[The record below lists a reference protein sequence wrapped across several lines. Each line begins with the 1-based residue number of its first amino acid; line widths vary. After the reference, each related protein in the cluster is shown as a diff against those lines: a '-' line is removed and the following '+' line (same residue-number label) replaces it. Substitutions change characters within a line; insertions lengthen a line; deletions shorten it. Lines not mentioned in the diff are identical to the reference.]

1 MMKQY
6 GIDPRLVIWIQK
18 NTGHDLQ
25 TFSDLAKIKCLDSR
39 KRNFS
44 VVKKIEDVRL
54 PSWLVVKDGDFS
66 LIGEMTKLKQLS
78 LHDVAIDDYSFLI
91 RCRCLSTLDLQDTSF
106 SDCRLL
112 AELPALKK
120 VLLPA
125 YSQLK
130 YTEVLEQLSCLKKI
144 KEEKT

>member
-44 VVKKIEDVRL
+44 AVKKIEDVRL
-54 PSWLVVKDGDFS
+54 PSWLVVKEDDFS
-66 LIGEMTKLKQLS
+66 LIGEMTRLKQLS
-78 LHDVAIDDYSFLI
+78 LHDAEIDDYSFLT
-91 RCRCLSTLDLQDTSF
+91 RCRYLNTLDL
-106 SDCRLL
+106 
-112 AELPALKK
+112 
-120 VLLPA
+120 
-125 YSQLK
+125 
-130 YTEVLEQLSCLKKI
+130 
-144 KEEKT
+144 